1 VQVNDL
7 AHTLSSPSSSP
18 ILPPYSFEL
27 DDHGD
32 LHWCLTFE
40 ISHCSH
46 FQSTWLLPDFTY
58 ESCIIATF
66 ACCFEDTE
74 SSEGTNMYF
83 IIRNCIETKCLP
95 LLIIKDIFLRATHH
109 ARCLL
114 ECFNKHVASPN
125 GQ

>member
-1 VQVNDL
+1 MLIVMELLILILLSVQVNDL

-32 LHWCLTFE
+32 LHLCLTFE

-58 ESCIIATF
+58 ESV
-66 ACCFEDTE
+66 
-74 SSEGTNMYF
+74 
-83 IIRNCIETKCLP
+83 
-95 LLIIKDIFLRATHH
+95 LL
-109 ARCLL
+109 LL
-114 ECFNKHVASPN
+114 LHVASKILRVLKA
-125 GQ
+125 